1 MTRRLLATTAVLAS
15 LAAPSAAGAAT
26 VDLQVRAGSGDDA
39 AEAFGHARD
48 GVERW
53 HVTSERGVG
62 LIGTFRDDLGA
73 IPYGAQ
79 CHLLIRNL
87 ATGKERR
94 DDDCVADDDGT
105 FSTGA
110 SPRQHVRVRAVI
122 EQDTSDLEHPIAAD
136 TVSEPIELRVRP
148 WVELRDV
155 YTGGRLLDGR
165 LVIRF
170 NAVVDDSPGIR
181 KGRLLLQRKAG
192 AGFVTV
198 AGKRIG
204 ASPYVTF
211 EAIAPKLGQYRVLWK
226 TATPKLLDDAPSK
239 LLAYRR

>member
-1 MTRRLLATTAVLAS
+1 MTRRLLAATAVLAS
-15 LAAPSAAGAAT
+15 LAPPAAAGAAT
-26 VDLQVRAGSGDDA
+26 VDLQVRGAGGDDV
-39 AEAFGHARD
+39 AEPFGHARD
-48 GVERW
+48 GVVRW
-53 HVTSERGVG
+53 HVTSDRGIG
-62 LIGTFRDDLGA
+62 LTGTFRDDLGT

-79 CHLLIRNL
+79 CHLLVRNL

-94 DDDCVADDDGT
+94 DDDCVADSDGT

-110 SPRQHVRVRAVI
+110 SPRQHVRVRVVI
-122 EQDTSDLEHPIAAD
+122 ERDTSDAEHPIAAD
-136 TVSEPIELRVRP
+136 TVSAPVELRVRP

-181 KGRLLLQRKAG
+181 KGRLFLQRKAG

-198 AGKRIG
+198 GSKRIG

-211 EAIAPKLGQYRVLWK
+211 EAIAPKVGQYRVLWK

-239 LLAYRR
+239 LLPYRR

>member
-1 MTRRLLATTAVLAS
+1 MTRRLLATAAVLAS
-15 LAAPSAAGAAT
+15 LAAPAAAGAAT
-26 VDLQVRAGSGDDA
+26 VDLQVRAGGGEDA

-48 GVERW
+48 GVARW

-87 ATGKERR
+87 ATGTGAPRRRLRRRRRRHVLDRRLAAPARARARR
-94 DDDCVADDDGT
+94 DREGRER
-105 FSTGA
+105 
-110 SPRQHVRVRAVI
+110 PRAPDRRRH
-122 EQDTSDLEHPIAAD
+122 
-136 TVSEPIELRVRP
+136 VSEPVELRVRP

-155 YTGGRLLDGR
+155 YTGGRLVDGR

-181 KGRLLLQRKAG
+181 KGRLLLQRKTG
-192 AGFVTV
+192 ARFLTV
-198 AGKRIG
+198 ASKRIG

-226 TATPKLLDDAPSK
+226 TATPKLLDDAPSN
-239 LLAYRR
+239 LLTYRR

>member
-1 MTRRLLATTAVLAS
+1 MAAWTPRAVGAHPTACA
-15 LAAPSAAGAAT
+15 
-26 VDLQVRAGSGDDA
+26 
-39 AEAFGHARD
+39 
-48 GVERW
+48 RW

-62 LIGTFRDDLGA
+62 LVGTFRDDLGT

-87 ATGKERR
+87 ATGQERR

-110 SPRQHVRVRAVI
+110 SPRQHVRVRVVI
-122 EQDTSDLEHPIAAD
+122 EDDQSDAEHPIAAD
-136 TVSEPIELRVRP
+136 TISAPIELRVRP

-192 AGFVTV
+192 AGFVDRRRQAHRREPLRHV
-198 AGKRIG
+198 RGHRA
-204 ASPYVTF
+204 
-211 EAIAPKLGQYRVLWK
+211 EARAVPRAVEDGH
-226 TATPKLLDDAPSK
+226 AES
-239 LLAYRR
+239 

>member
-1 MTRRLLATTAVLAS
+1 MCS
-15 LAAPSAAGAAT
+15 S
-26 VDLQVRAGSGDDA
+26 DL
-39 AEAFGHARD
+39 
-48 GVERW
+48 
-53 HVTSERGVG
+53 
-62 LIGTFRDDLGA
+62 
-73 IPYGAQ
+73 
-79 CHLLIRNL
+79 
-87 ATGKERR
+87 
-94 DDDCVADDDGT
+94 
-105 FSTGA
+105 
-110 SPRQHVRVRAVI
+110 I
-122 EQDTSDLEHPIAAD
+122 EKDTSDAEHPIAAD
-136 TVSEPIELRVRP
+136 TVSAPVELRVRP

-181 KGRLLLQRKAG
+181 KGRLFLQRKAG

-211 EAIAPKLGQYRVLWK
+211 ETIAPKLGQYRVLWK

-239 LLAYRR
+239 LLPYRR